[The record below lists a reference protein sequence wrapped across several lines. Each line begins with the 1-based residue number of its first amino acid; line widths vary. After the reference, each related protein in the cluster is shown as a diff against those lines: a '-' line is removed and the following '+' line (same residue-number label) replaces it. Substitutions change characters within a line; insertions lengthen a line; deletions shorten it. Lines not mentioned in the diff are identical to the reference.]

1 MTVARSETGIRCPRE
16 GARAWLLDI
25 TGPWGKVVVD
35 LCPECESI
43 WFDGGELESTLDSRG
58 LWEKMLRGSWFE
70 SGFAC
75 PRCGVKMVVTLT
87 DSVVE
92 EVCRHCR
99 GVWIVRKDLESLTR
113 ALADRIRSV
122 ALLEPET
129 NNLLSRRRI
138 RVIEGKLAT
147 LVGRRRTRRAMPP
160 RIQPRS
166 RIPARVR

>member
-1 MTVARSETGIRCPRE
+1 MTITRSEAGIRCPRE

-43 WFDGGELESTLDSRG
+43 WFDGGELESTLDARG
-58 LWEKMLRGSWFE
+58 LWEKMLRGMWFE

-75 PRCGVKMVVTLT
+75 PRCGVKMVVTLA

-92 EVCRHCR
+92 ELCRHCR

-113 ALADRIRSV
+113 VLADRIQSV

-129 NNLLSRRRI
+129 RHLLSRDQVRLIKSR
-138 RVIEGKLAT
+138 
-147 LVGRRRTRRAMPP
+147 LVGLAGRGRALPARP
-160 RIQPRS
+160 RKSRS
-166 RIPARVR
+166 RSRSTASIR

>member
-1 MTVARSETGIRCPRE
+1 MTITRSETGIRCPRE

-58 LWEKMLRGSWFE
+58 LWEKMVRGSWFD

-75 PRCGVKMVVTLT
+75 PRCGVKMVVTLA

-99 GVWIVRKDLESLTR
+99 GVWIARQDLGSLTR
-113 ALADRIRSV
+113 ALADRIRSGDQI
-122 ALLEPET
+122 EPKT
-129 NNLLSRRRI
+129 RDPLSRKVI
-138 RVIEGKLAT
+138 RLIERKLAS
-147 LVGRRRTRRAMPP
+147 LGSRRGIPQSTSRK
-160 RIQPRS
+160 PRS
-166 RIPARVR
+166 RPRITAKF